1 MIIHVP
7 ALLLLVT
14 GMMGSVWLQK
24 LTPAGAIT
32 GGVIGFFIYAA
43 AGYTGLL
50 MMTGFFI
57 LGTAA
62 TAWKKEEK
70 IKDGVAESSESRRTA
85 AQVAAN
91 AGMAGLLAIWALLHD
106 DAHHVAVV
114 MIAAVFASATAD
126 TLSSELGNGYG
137 QRFYNIR
144 TFKKD
149 SKGLNGVISLEGTMA
164 GLVGSILIALIYVV
178 GLGWNAILFIIIIA
192 SGTLGNLF
200 DSLLG
205 ATLERKGK
213 LHNNG
218 VNFLNTAIAALAAFL
233 FYLIALY
240 IMIDTAFEQL
250 GRDI

>member
-1 MIIHVP
+1 MLLHWHV
-7 ALLLLVT
+7 LLVLIS
-14 GMMGSVWLQK
+14 GMVASVWLQK
-24 LTPAGAIT
+24 LTLAGAIT
-32 GGVIGFFIYAA
+32 GGVIGLLLYVA

-50 MMTGFFI
+50 MMAAFFI

-70 IKDGVAESSESRRTA
+70 IMGGVAESSESRRTA
-85 AQVAAN
+85 AQVVAN
-91 AGMAGLLAIWALLHD
+91 AGMTGMLAIWAILHEG
-106 DAHHVAVV
+106 AQHVAGV

-126 TLSSELGNGYG
+126 TLSSELGNVYG
-137 QRFYNIR
+137 KRFYNVR

-149 SKGLNGVISLEGTMA
+149 TKGLNGVISLEGTVA
-164 GLVGSILIALIYVV
+164 GLVGSILIALIYIV
-178 GLGWNAILFIIIIA
+178 GFGWNTILFTIIIVA
-192 SGTLGNLF
+192 GTLGNLF

-233 FYLIALY
+233 FYLIFLL
-240 IMIDTAFEQL
+240 IIIDKAFYQL
-250 GRDI
+250 GRDL